1 MHQYEDVSIW
11 RERRREEEGGGRRRR
26 EEEGGWWRRKR
37 VEGVV
42 GGSEKGEGEEG
53 EISFVEREN
62 VKNIQT
68 NKICYCLGKCKTSP
82 LKTLP
87 SFCCKKKWEGLAIM

>member
-1 MHQYEDVSIW
+1 M
-11 RERRREEEGGGRRRR
+11 
-26 EEEGGWWRRKR
+26 
-37 VEGVV
+37 
-42 GGSEKGEGEEG
+42 GEGEEG

-87 SFCCKKKWEGLAIM
+87 SFCCKKKVGGAGYHVSVLKGRL